1 MGAWFPVLLV
11 AHITLAIC
19 LFLPSFLLPF
29 TFRTMRRGDIA
40 GPSDSAGPVT
50 RTLLWLQGNG
60 TLIIGLGV
68 AATGIGLVVVLGA
81 QVLGQ
86 PWLLAALSLYAANLA
101 LAFFIQRPGLR
112 RLLRLPAAGSQVEQD
127 RWRTLARRQR
137 YVSYVMAAGIGVI
150 GFLMSA
156 KPGA

>member
-1 MGAWFPVLLV
+1 MAALFPLLLV
-11 AHITLAIC
+11 AHIALAVC

-29 TFRTMRRGDIA
+29 TFRTMRRGEVS
-40 GPSDSAGPVT
+40 GPSESARPVT
-50 RTLLWLQGNG
+50 RALLWLQGNG
-60 TLIIGLGV
+60 TIIIGIGV
-68 AATGIGLVVVLGA
+68 AATGIGLIAVLGT
-81 QVLGQ
+81 QVLSQ

-101 LAFFIQRPGLR
+101 VAFFIQRPGLR
-112 RLLRLPAAGSQVEQD
+112 SLLRLPAALSQVDQD

-137 YVSYVMAAGIGVI
+137 YVSYVMAAGIGLI